1 MSNELALW
9 LAIGAGALAVLYGLI
24 STQWILK
31 QPAGNE
37 RMQEI
42 AQAIQEGAAAY
53 MNRQYTT
60 IGIVGV
66 VLFVVLGIVLDL
78 SLIHI

>member
-9 LAIGAGALAVLYGLI
+9 LAVGAGILAVLYGLI

-31 QPAGNE
+31 QSAGNE

-42 AQAIQEGAAAY
+42 SLAIQEGASAY
-53 MNRQYTT
+53 MNRQYTCLLYT
-60 IGIVGV
+60 SPSPR
-66 VLFVVLGIVLDL
+66 DRQK
-78 SLIHI
+78 SRMPSSA

>member
-9 LAIGAGALAVLYGLI
+9 LAIGAGTLAVLYGLI

-31 QPAGNE
+31 QSAGNE

-42 AQAIQEGAAAY
+42 AQFMFLY
-53 MNRQYTT
+53 M
-60 IGIVGV
+60 
-66 VLFVVLGIVLDL
+66 
-78 SLIHI
+78 